1 MSQSPLAMEQSWRDL
16 YVAALFEKDRT
27 KLPQRIVEARAAI
40 ADRRRKLFASG
51 NDTRERQV
59 LDNALFS
66 LGALKL
72 CLYIATPSAQGS
84 GD

>member
-1 MSQSPLAMEQSWRDL
+1 MSQSPLPKEESWKDL
-16 YVAALFEKDRT
+16 YVAALFEKDRS
-27 KLPQRIVEARAAI
+27 KLPQRIVEARTAI
-40 ADRRRKLFASG
+40 TDHKGKLFASG

-72 CLYIATPSAQGS
+72 CLYIATPSVQGS

>member
-1 MSQSPLAMEQSWRDL
+1 MSHSPLAMERSWRDL

-27 KLPQRIVEARAAI
+27 KLPQRIMEARAAI

-51 NDTRERQV
+51 NDARERQV